1 FGPSPPSSSSTPAP
15 LPAPPPIPPSLPS
28 PPPGSY
34 PPPTP
39 TSAPTSLP
47 YLASPPSPSSPFSPP
62 PYPVPP
68 APPAEEGTAYIESS
82 PYHESWLRAAMDAPE
97 ISSIVLRTDVR
108 LTSELPVASRSLS
121 ISGECA
127 EALCIVDGGGAF
139 QPFYVQLYWNID
151 EFIIDRIS
159 ITNGYAVQGGGIYV
173 DWGNVI
179 ITNSQIINCTAR
191 YAGGAIVVVSGS
203 VQMNN
208 TVLAGNEATEHQS
221 LGGALYLYSGLV
233 DLRYCEV
240 RENRVQLLGGA
251 VYASFGALQMTHT
264 VFTDNTAVA
273 TYSNGG
279 AIYVSNADLM
289 VWSCEFS
296 RNVAKLYDGGALYLE
311 TGYTELRDTIF
322 SSNAAKDWGGAVNFA
337 NGTLS
342 ISGCIFTGNIA
353 KLGGAIQLNRYEE
366 GGALV
371 DTLNV
376 VIVDT
381 IFRDNVAEADGG
393 GLSVVEY
400 PDDHLS
406 LSIIDTVLQ
415 GNVAYRARA
424 RA

>member
-1 FGPSPPSSSSTPAP
+1 
-15 LPAPPPIPPSLPS
+15 
-28 PPPGSY
+28 
-34 PPPTP
+34 
-39 TSAPTSLP
+39 
-47 YLASPPSPSSPFSPP
+47 
-62 PYPVPP
+62 
-68 APPAEEGTAYIESS
+68 
-82 PYHESWLRAAMDAPE
+82 MDAPE

-191 YAGGAIVVVSGS
+191 KS
-203 VQMNN
+203 
-208 TVLAGNEATEHQS
+208 
-221 LGGALYLYSGLV
+221 
-233 DLRYCEV
+233 
-240 RENRVQLLGGA
+240 GGA
-251 VYASFGALQMTHT
+251 VYAGNGRFT
-264 VFTDNTAVA
+264 VDAC
-273 TYSNGG
+273 
-279 AIYVSNADLM
+279 DM
-289 VWSCEFS
+289 
-296 RNVAKLYDGGALYLE
+296 
-311 TGYTELRDTIF
+311 
-322 SSNAAKDWGGAVNFA
+322 SSNFANDWGGAVNFA

-406 LSIIDTVLQ
+406 LSIIDTNLQ
-415 GNVAYRARA
+415 YWNGGGGARITYRMARIASMWNLHRTERRRLRLMHTSSIAWVDEYEWVALCTVQYGGGLYVTMGDVYINNTAIVSNFALYDGGALYLETGYTELRDTIFSSNAA
-424 RA
+424 K